1 MNKEF
6 DDAMKTVLGRIRV
19 NNTGGRCWEILLK
32 AAHNFMA
39 RSVYFG
45 TEVKQEQEEK
55 PKTQKSGPMLLSRCL
70 QQGINRSSYRP
81 DCL

>member
-19 NNTGGRCWEILLK
+19 NNTGADARDFTQ
-32 AAHNFMA
+32 AAYNLAQA

-55 PKTQKSGPMLLSRCL
+55 LS
-70 QQGINRSSYRP
+70 
-81 DCL
+81 

>member
-19 NNTGGRCWEILLK
+19 NNTGADARDFTQ
-32 AAHNFMA
+32 AAYNLAQA

-55 PKTQKSGPMLLSRCL
+55 PKTQKSGASA
-70 QQGINRSSYRP
+70 S
-81 DCL
+81 